1 MRGNIDKILLLLQAE
16 GINPYNEASVIKS
29 LSETVMPKQNIKTY
43 TMWLKNRN
51 VEEAKTW

>member
-43 TMWLKNRN
+43 MKWLKNRN
-51 VEEAKTW
+51 VEKAKTW